1 MGETLRPLPVECAE
15 QDLWHYHADEQS
27 DLTVLGRKA
36 RKVTIRRPT
45 IVTGTFKAQDGS
57 IGTVIVN
64 SSAAKQT
71 ARLLVPSSKRGAV
84 LCRADRTEIQHWDK
98 SPTEVPLTL
107 EPFGVRM
114 LVLR

>member
-15 QDLWHYHADEQS
+15 QDLWHYHPDENG
-27 DLTVLGRKA
+27 DLTIGGRKA
-36 RKVTIRRPT
+36 RKATIRRPT
-45 IVTGTFKAQDGS
+45 VVTGTFKAEDGS

-64 SSAAKQT
+64 TSSTEQT
-71 ARLLVPSSKRGAV
+71 AKLLVPSSERGAV
-84 LCRADRTEIQHWDK
+84 LYRADRTEMQCWDK
-98 SPTEVPLTL
+98 NPSEVLLTL